1 MTPVDS
7 ARPAALSSYSR
18 ARPGSGPLEVERLM
32 DLPTTVLGRTGL
44 RVTRLGIGG
53 GYCQTADGY
62 RAALDC
68 GVTYVDTAHNY
79 RDGED
84 EKTIGQAIKG
94 RRDDLVLASKSQLR
108 DAAGARADL
117 ETSLRSLGVDYLD
130 IWQLHYVNTPT
141 DREQALGPGG
151 AYEAALRAREQG
163 LVRFIGVT
171 GHDWDQVGA
180 NLAGGLFDTV
190 LCWYNCAMPE
200 PETQLFPHTLA
211 QNMGVALMRTTSV
224 DKLYSPDNDPR
235 EEDFYRYVWGNPAVN
250 VALMGLRDVER
261 FRRVS
266 TALRDYTPMSEE
278 ERRRMEVYG
287 KALRDE
293 GKIELP

>member
-1 MTPVDS
+1 M
-7 ARPAALSSYSR
+7 
-18 ARPGSGPLEVERLM
+18 GE
-32 DLPTTVLGRTGL
+32 LPTTVLGRTGL

-53 GYCQTADGY
+53 AYCKTADGY

-68 GVTYVDTAHNY
+68 GVTYLDTA
-79 RDGED
+79 RDYGNGED
-84 EKTIGQAIKG
+84 ERVIGEALAG
-94 RRDDLVLASKSQLR
+94 RRDGIILATKTQKR
-108 DAAGARADL
+108 DAVKAREEL
-117 ETSLRSLGVDYLD
+117 ETSLRLLRTDHID
-130 IWQLHYVNTPT
+130 IWQLHYLNTPEA
-141 DREQALGPGG
+141 REQVLGPGG
-151 AYEAALRAREQG
+151 AYEVALKAREQG
-163 LVRFIGVT
+163 LIRFIGCT
-171 GHDWDQVGA
+171 GHKWDQVA
-180 NLAGGLFDTV
+180 LSVQTGLFDTV